1 MEDKIKDINS
11 ISNEDLLTIYSKVVE
26 HLDYLSKQII
36 VEKEEVENP
45 EGEENSEKD
54 EQDGGDKNE

>member
-1 MEDKIKDINS
+1 MEDKIIDINS

-36 VEKEEVENP
+36 VEQEDTENT
-45 EGEENSEKD
+45 EEENT
-54 EQDGGDKNE
+54 EQDGGDKDE

>member
-36 VEKEEVENP
+36 IEKEEVENP

-54 EQDGGDKNE
+54 EQDGGDKDE